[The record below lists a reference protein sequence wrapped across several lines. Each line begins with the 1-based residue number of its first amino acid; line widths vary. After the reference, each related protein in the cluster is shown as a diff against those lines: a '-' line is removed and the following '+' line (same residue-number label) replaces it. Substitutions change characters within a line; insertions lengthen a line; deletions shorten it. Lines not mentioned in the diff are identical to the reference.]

1 MSQGLKDCW
10 CFHQDFPPELL
21 ALVPDP
27 QIGVACICQPCVK
40 AAQDILA
47 VAEKLTMD
55 ALLKNRS
62 KGLP

>member
-1 MSQGLKDCW
+1 
-10 CFHQDFPPELL
+10 LL